1 MRLPAAMRR
10 LKIKTGLSLISLEIE
25 ALTNLAGN
33 KSFLCFRAQEN
44 VKVNS
49 KLKSNLK
56 TPSHIWHC
64 YGD

>member
-10 LKIKTGLSLISLEIE
+10 LKIKIGLSLISLEIE
-25 ALTNLAGN
+25 ALTILAGN

-49 KLKSNLK
+49 ELKSNLK
-56 TPSHIWHC
+56 TPLHIWHC
-64 YGD
+64 